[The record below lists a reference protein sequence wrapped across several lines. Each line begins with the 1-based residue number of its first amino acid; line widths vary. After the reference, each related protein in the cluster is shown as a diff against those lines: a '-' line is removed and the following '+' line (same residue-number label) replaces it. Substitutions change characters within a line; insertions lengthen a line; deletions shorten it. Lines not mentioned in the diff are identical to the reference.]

1 MTEGKKFDQ
10 DKLPLELFDWMYATE
25 IAEILQLG
33 KEKYGP
39 NNWKTLAN
47 AEDRYFAAAMRHLI
61 LWRQGEA
68 LDPESGKSHL
78 AHGACNL
85 MFLSYFERNK

>member
-10 DKLPLELFDWMYATE
+10 DKLPLELIDWTHITE

-39 NNWKTLAN
+39 NNWKQLAN
-47 AEDRYFAAAMRHLI
+47 PEYRYFAAAMRHLI
-61 LWRQGEA
+61 LWRQGEMVDA
-68 LDPESGKSHL
+68 ESGKSHL
-78 AHGACNL
+78 AHAACNL
-85 MFLSYFERNK
+85 MFLSYFERD

>member
-10 DKLPLELFDWMYATE
+10 NKLPLELIDWTHITE

-39 NNWKTLAN
+39 NNWKQLAN
-47 AEDRYFAAAMRHLI
+47 PEDRYFAAAMRHLI
-61 LWRQGEA
+61 LWRQGEMVDA
-68 LDPESGKSHL
+68 ESGKSHM
-78 AHGACNL
+78 AHAACNL
-85 MFLSYFERNK
+85 MFLSYFERD